1 MASSDVLTRTSHN
14 FSKAFETMQPTLE
27 MVAAHALLS
36 ATPLP
41 VDDESRRPSVDFA
54 EAESEQAPQDDFPV
68 IQRRPRSDSAGLDAL
83 ANLASLEQSKEVIAA
98 AAPSR
103 PQVHFLV
110 SNEEELEEEDDEEH
124 DSDESEAMPP
134 PPPRVRRRR
143 SASNP
148 EGMDKWDPHEAR
160 LAGRRHFV
168 LPASIL
174 EEELA
179 EVSEAMKKQSAQR
192 KSDAKSSKRGGGG
205 PRESKNQLLANDQ
218 RDDDVD
224 EASLTPDEL
233 LRRARSRLLEDLS
246 YNLNGDKGEMTLPHT
261 LEKYQDVSSGT
272 QGKVALMYV
281 VPDSQA

>member
-1 MASSDVLTRTSHN
+1 MASSDVLTRASHN
-14 FSKAFETMQPTLE
+14 FNKVFDTMQPTLE
-27 MVAAHALLS
+27 MAASRALLS
-36 ATPLP
+36 ATP
-41 VDDESRRPSVDFA
+41 DESGQDRSSVDLA
-54 EAESEQAPQDDFPV
+54 EADSEQALLEDFPV

-83 ANLASLEQSKEVIAA
+83 ANLASLEQSKEVGA
-98 AAPSR
+98 R

-110 SNEEELEEEDDEEH
+110 SNEDMEEASSEEEQ
-124 DSDESEAMPP
+124 DSDDLGDMPP
-134 PPPRVRRRR
+134 PPPRRRRR

-148 EGMDKWDPHEAR
+148 EGMDKWDPHESR
-160 LAGRRHFV
+160 VAGRRHFV

-179 EVSEAMKKQSAQR
+179 EVSEAMKKQNAQR
-192 KSDAKSSKRGGGG
+192 KSDTKSSKRGGGS
-205 PRESKNQLLANDQ
+205 RESKNQLLANDQ

-261 LEKYQDVSSGT
+261 LEKYQDVSIGGS
-272 QGKVALMYV
+272 
-281 VPDSQA
+281 